1 MSLHAI
7 LASLRRLRAQVVK
20 ELLCVLRDPKS
31 RVVLIVP
38 PLVQLFIFSFAATLE
53 VKNIDIALLNRR
65 GDPDELTP
73 ERLLQHLGAKAL
85 RLGELIVAK
94 HDEQQRATFRP
105 QRHQCAAASGAA
117 PGSAAG

>member
-38 PLVQLFIFSFAATLE
+38 PLVQLFIFSFAPFPSRKIPSIPRRRWPCAPPARWSSRRRT
-53 VKNIDIALLNRR
+53 AQRR
-65 GDPDELTP
+65 GRCFSALT
-73 ERLLQHLGAKAL
+73 
-85 RLGELIVAK
+85 
-94 HDEQQRATFRP
+94 
-105 QRHQCAAASGAA
+105 
-117 PGSAAG
+117 